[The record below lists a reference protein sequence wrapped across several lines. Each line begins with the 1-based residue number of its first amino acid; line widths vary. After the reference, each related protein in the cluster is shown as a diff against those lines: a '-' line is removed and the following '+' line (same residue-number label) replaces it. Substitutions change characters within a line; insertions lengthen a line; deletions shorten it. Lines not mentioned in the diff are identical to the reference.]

1 MGITKIPLV
10 LISGFYLDY
19 KKRKT
24 GFYRDY
30 EKPRKMA
37 KKVVWGFR
45 FFFRDSWGF
54 FRGFRFFFQDSSG
67 FLGILRDS
75 VIFLVISAAL
85 PPPPL
90 PGFGKFTEV
99 NLPSF
104 WYLVGASLLFLA
116 LSQEYPTFFG
126 QSDGLD
132 YSWDATQ
139 WLRTGRWKPNP
150 QLRPKNGGSNLVL
163 KESRIYSAE
172 Q

>member
-1 MGITKIPLV
+1 MCQKLPNVRISAIFFPKLGFYKDSKKTPWKYMGITKIPLV

-24 GFYRDY
+24 GFHRDY

-85 PPPPL
+85 PL
-90 PGFGKFTEV
+90 G
-99 NLPSF
+99 
-104 WYLVGASLLFLA
+104 
-116 LSQEYPTFFG
+116 
-126 QSDGLD
+126 
-132 YSWDATQ
+132 ATQ
-139 WLRTGRWKPNP
+139 SVDDQLVRGRRDLRACVTWLWCT
-150 QLRPKNGGSNLVL
+150 RPF
-163 KESRIYSAE
+163 YS
-172 Q
+172 

>member
-45 FFFRDSWGF
+45 FFFFGILGDSLGDSV
-54 FRGFRFFFQDSSG
+54 FFFQDSSG

-85 PPPPL
+85 GVPV
-90 PGFGKFTEV
+90 KF
-99 NLPSF
+99 
-104 WYLVGASLLFLA
+104 LL
-116 LSQEYPTFFG
+116 
-126 QSDGLD
+126 
-132 YSWDATQ
+132 
-139 WLRTGRWKPNP
+139 
-150 QLRPKNGGSNLVL
+150 NG
-163 KESRIYSAE
+163 
-172 Q
+172 